1 MGTAPLHQRLVRVL
15 SWHRRKLAAGLAAI
29 AVVAG
34 INAAAP
40 PDPPTVAVLVTARA
54 VPAGRI
60 LAADDLSTVRWPRG
74 QLPDGAVSDPA
85 QVLGRPAVAAV
96 PRGQTVTDLT
106 TLSLRQAGP
115 GRSIV
120 ALRLADPDLAVLLR
134 PGDVVDVVAADDQSG
149 TAAVIAR
156 RVRVVTT
163 PSSPAEPGLLGTGG
177 GSGPGGVLCLIE
189 VDQGVTATLAGAAV
203 RRQLSVVWAR

>member
-1 MGTAPLHQRLVRVL
+1 MGTAPLHQRLLRVL

-40 PDPPTVAVLVTARA
+40 PDPPTSAVVVTARA
-54 VPAGRI
+54 VPAGRV
-60 LAADDLSTVRWPRG
+60 LEAADLTVVRRPRD
-74 QLPDGAVSDPA
+74 QLPDGALADPA
-85 QVLGRPAVAAV
+85 DVVGRPAVAAL

-106 TLSLRQAGP
+106 TLSTRQAAP

-120 ALRLADPDLAVLLR
+120 PLRLADPDLAALLR
-134 PGDVVDVVAADDQSG
+134 PGDVVDVVAADEQSG
-149 TAAVIAR
+149 TATVMAR

-163 PSSPAEPGLLGTGG
+163 PNASADPGLLGSDG
-177 GSGPGGVLCLIE
+177 GSGTSGALCLVE
-189 VDQGVTATLAGAAV
+189 VDQGAAAGLAGAAV
-203 RRQLSVVWAR
+203 HRQLSVIWAR